1 MDISCKH
8 DKIWGVFYFTRNAR
22 KALCMRTAAHSCLTA
37 WKSRGGA
44 RTNAATAEV
53 NGSAAVTDEVSD
65 ASDADRRLPLLDPD
79 EVRHSFH
86 ILPLLTSIDFSC

>member
-1 MDISCKH
+1 
-8 DKIWGVFYFTRNAR
+8 
-22 KALCMRTAAHSCLTA
+22 MRTAAHSCLIA

-65 ASDADRRLPLLDPD
+65 AASDADRRLPLLDPD

-86 ILPLLTSIDFSC
+86 ILLLFASIDFSC